1 MCNIKEVAD
10 AAEMIINGYAF
21 TKDGEN
27 VRVLNLNNP
36 YKAAYLSRMGEVL
49 ETSMDDIELEIVL
62 EYYQKNHKPRLFT
75 EQYLN

>member
-36 YKAAYLSRMGEVL
+36 YKAAYLSRGIIYAQIL
-49 ETSMDDIELEIVL
+49 
-62 EYYQKNHKPRLFT
+62 
-75 EQYLN
+75 

>member
-1 MCNIKEVAD
+1 MCNIMDVAD
-10 AAEMIINGYAF
+10 AAEVIVNGYAF

-36 YKAAYLSRMGEVL
+36 EKAAYLSQTGEVF

-62 EYYQKNHKPRLFT
+62 EYYQKNRKYM
-75 EQYLN
+75 EE

>member
-10 AAEMIINGYAF
+10 AADIIVNGYAY

-36 YKAAYLSRMGEVL
+36 EKAVYLSRAGEVL

-62 EYYQKNHKPRLFT
+62 EYYQRNRKYM
-75 EQYLN
+75 EE

>member
-36 YKAAYLSRMGEVL
+36 HKAAYLSRSGDIL

-62 EYYQKNHKPRLFT
+62 EYYHKNRKYM
-75 EQYLN
+75 EE

>member
-10 AAEMIINGYAF
+10 AAEVIVNGYAY
-21 TKDGEN
+21 TKDGNN

-36 YKAAYLSRMGEVL
+36 EKAAYLREMGEVL

-62 EYYQKNHKPRLFT
+62 EYYQKNRKYM
-75 EQYLN
+75 EG